1 MNQGGIFL
9 KNPATETSLTKEC
22 IFTAL
27 TLLMEQKDFSAIT
40 ITDIAKKAGV
50 SRMTYYRTYSSK
62 EDILIQ
68 HFSMHADMLLQEIK
82 SDPKITYEKLCLRIF
97 EFAKENAH
105 LIQLISK
112 AGLFPLLM
120 DCIIELTSHLYN
132 QIYPRE
138 RQTPALDYALHFV
151 TGGIISEILHWVRT
165 GLKETPEEMAKASA
179 ETLRNILPDLS
190 LLKP

>member
-1 MNQGGIFL
+1 
-9 KNPATETSLTKEC
+9 
-22 IFTAL
+22 
-27 TLLMEQKDFSAIT
+27 MEQKDFSAIT

-68 HFSMHADMLLQEIK
+68 HFSTHADMLLQEIK
-82 SDPKITYEKLCLRIF
+82 ADPKITYEKLCLRTF
-97 EFAKENAH
+97 EFAQENAH
-105 LIQLISK
+105 LIQLISE

-132 QIYPRE
+132 QIYPKE
-138 RQTPALDYALHFV
+138 RRTPDLDYALHFV
-151 TGGIISEILHWVRT
+151 TGGITSEILHWIRT
-165 GLKETPEEMAKASA
+165 GLKETPGEMAKGSA

-190 LLKP
+190 PLKP